1 MSTIELREMLLEKI
15 SAIED
20 DELLHET
27 AHLMDF
33 KQKMTNGVYIRS
45 PGESEA
51 VNEGL
56 EQLKNGQW
64 VSHEEANREIDEWLE
79 K

>member
-20 DELLHET
+20 DELLHEI
-27 AHLMDF
+27 AHLIDF
-33 KQKMTNGVYIRS
+33 EPKITNGVYIMS
-45 PGESEA
+45 PGEIEA